1 MTLVFY
7 FEFLFPIPEL
17 QRGHLFQNLA
27 LKHSAL
33 KFLKALKQEEVYHLQ
48 FSVKVINTLYFLV
61 QFQDQVY

>member
-17 QRGHLFQNLA
+17 QRGRLFQNLA

-48 FSVKVINTLYFLV
+48 FSVKVINT
-61 QFQDQVY
+61 